1 MQKRLIALN
10 RLSTFDG
17 LNEEYMELLAPL
29 FEPFSCRAGTTV
41 LKQGTQA
48 DYLYVVLHGKVE
60 VSFKPYDG
68 APITVSHV
76 GGGGLFGWSAVVGSD
91 KYTSSTIA
99 IEDLDAMRIR
109 GNELRKLCV
118 DHPEAGKAILEQLA
132 NSVSSR
138 WKDAHEQ
145 VKSILANGMKS
156 DK

>member
-1 MQKRLIALN
+1 MALS
-10 RLSTFDG
+10 RLSTFDE
-17 LNEEYMELLAPL
+17 LNEEYLQLLEPL
-29 FEPFSCRAGTTV
+29 FEQFSCRAGTTV
-41 LKQGTQA
+41 LKQGMQA
-48 DYLYVVLHGKVE
+48 DYLYVVLRGKVD

-76 GGGGLFGWSAVVGSD
+76 EEGGLFGWSAVVGSD

-99 IEDLDAMRIR
+99 IEDLEAVRIR
-109 GNELRKLCV
+109 GSELRKLCL

-145 VKSILANGMKS
+145 VKSILTNGMKS
-156 DK
+156 EK